1 MAISRLII
9 INDPEEDVCMMQCPY
24 KGDRTKNKD
33 LKILISIDDEPFNA
47 IKNREISDSLQS
59 DFYYFLL

>member
-9 INDPEEDVCMMQCPY
+9 INDPEEDVCMMQCQY

-47 IKNREISDSLQS
+47 IKEQKNQ
-59 DFYYFLL
+59 